1 MVLVMLLNFTFF
13 LQFMEGLVASLP
25 TASQKPALEDK
36 SNATDN
42 AKRPAPSAGGCR
54 IEGYVRVK
62 KVNA

>member
-1 MVLVMLLNFTFF
+1 MLLNIIFF
-13 LQFMEGLVASLP
+13 LQFMENLVTSLP

-42 AKRPAPSAGGCR
+42 EKRPAPSAGGCR

-62 KVNA
+62 KVKYPKG